1 MNKYIH
7 TSYKTVHHGT
17 FHDQPFICL
26 GFRVDDFS
34 YISDAVKI
42 PEPSFEIIKGSSVV
56 ILDAL
61 RCNYYNFFFF
71 FFFFIFI
78 KNFNFFLIYIFFFNF
93 FFFYFFFF
101 FFF

>member
-71 FFFFIFI
+71 FFLII
-78 KNFNFFLIYIFFFNF
+78 CIINFNILQIYIIIIYISFFLY
-93 FFFYFFFF
+93 
-101 FFF
+101 

>member
-71 FFFFIFI
+71 FFFLII
-78 KNFNFFLIYIFFFNF
+78 CIINFNILQIYIIIIYISFFLY
-93 FFFYFFFF
+93 
-101 FFF
+101 

>member
-71 FFFFIFI
+71 FFLIIFI
-78 KNFNFFLIYIFFFNF
+78 LKFNILQIYIIIIYISFFLY
-93 FFFYFFFF
+93 
-101 FFF
+101 